1 MTMTP
6 RPHSKSRRPDRT
18 SREGRR
24 SAAPVIHRSPTG
36 ASPTEKIDAG
46 QPEAL
51 PAAGARERGASPWL
65 GRESR
70 QTPTFRAYREL
81 ERRLTS
87 LGFGPYGAV
96 APTTAAGALFD
107 WWVHLLS
114 SPAKQ
119 WELGHLLIEQLMA
132 VGTAAWRRD
141 DPIEPMPQDKR
152 FSDAA
157 WRTWPFHWLAQG
169 FLLQQQ
175 AWHRATTGVP
185 GVSHHHEDMVS
196 FAARQWLD
204 LVAPS
209 NFVSLNPVVRQRTL
223 QEGGMNLVRGI
234 AHALEDAWRD
244 AGDLPPVG
252 AEHFVVGR
260 DVAVTPG
267 RVVLR
272 TRLMELI
279 QYAPSTATVHAEP
292 ILIVPAWIM
301 KYYVLD
307 LSPANSLI
315 RYLVSQG
322 HTVFA
327 ISWKN
332 PDSADRD
339 LGMDAYDHL
348 GVRAALRAI
357 RTIVPGAR
365 VHATGYCL
373 GGTLLSIVAAALG
386 RAGDDSLM
394 TMTLLAAQ
402 TDFTDPGELAL
413 FIDEGQVE
421 FLESQMARRG
431 YLDKQQMKGTFQM
444 LRSNDLIWS
453 YRLYNHL
460 LGERQPVSDLMAW
473 NADGT
478 RLPYRMHVEYLRG
491 LFLHN
496 ALSHGEWQVDG
507 APVNLGDI
515 RVPIFNVGAIQDH
528 VAPWRSTFKLHALTD
543 AEQTFVLTGGGHNVG
558 IVNPPGQPKANFR
571 VRTWHAGDRLLTPD
585 EWLAATTVEPG
596 SWWTLWS
603 DWLARHSSGRVAP
616 PTMGAAADGFGA
628 QDAAPGRYV
637 HGR

>member
-1 MTMTP
+1 MSTE
-6 RPHSKSRRPDRT
+6 RQVKRREPAHRATRT
-18 SREGRR
+18 RR
-24 SAAPVIHRSPTG
+24 APSPARLPAAT
-36 ASPTEKIDAG
+36 PTEKAS
-46 QPEAL
+46 
-51 PAAGARERGASPWL
+51 PAAAAVPGARERGASPWL

-70 QTPTFRAYREL
+70 QSPVFRTYRQL
-81 ERRLTS
+81 EHGLAS
-87 LGFGPYGAV
+87 LGWAPYGAV
-96 APTTAAGALFD
+96 APATAAGAFFD
-107 WWVHLLS
+107 WWVHLLA

-119 WELGHLLIEQLMA
+119 WELGHLLLEQL
-132 VGTAAWRRD
+132 THAAAAASRGE
-141 DPIEPMPQDKR
+141 DPVQPMPQDKR
-152 FSDAA
+152 FGDPA
-157 WRTWPFHWLAQG
+157 WHQWPYRWIAQA

-185 GVSHHHEDMVS
+185 GVTRHHEDMVS

-204 LVAPS
+204 MVAPS
-209 NFVSLNPVVRQRTL
+209 NFVSLNPVVQQRTL
-223 QEGGMNLVRGI
+223 REGGMNLLRGFQ
-234 AHALEDAWRD
+234 HALEDVWREQR
-244 AGDLPPVG
+244 DLPPVG
-252 AEHFVVGR
+252 AERFEVVR

-272 TRLMELI
+272 NRLMELI
-279 QYAPSTATVHAEP
+279 QYGPATPTGHAEP
-292 ILIVPAWIM
+292 ILLVPAWIM

-307 LSPANSLI
+307 LSPDNSLV
-315 RYLVSQG
+315 RYLVGKG

-332 PDSADRD
+332 PDSGDRE

-348 GVRAALRAI
+348 GVRAALQAI

-386 RAGDDSLM
+386 RAGDDALK
-394 TMTLLAAQ
+394 TVTLLAAQ

-413 FIDEGQVE
+413 FIDEGQVD
-421 FLESQMARRG
+421 FLESLMARRG
-431 YLDKQQMKGTFQM
+431 YLDKKQMKSTFQM

-478 RLPYRMHVEYLRG
+478 RLPYRMHAEYLHG

-496 ALSHGEWQVDG
+496 ALAHGEWQVDG
-507 APVNLGDI
+507 MPVNLGDI
-515 RVPIFNVGAIQDH
+515 RVPIFNVGAVQDH
-528 VAPWRSTFKLHALTD
+528 VAPWRSVFKLHALTD

-558 IVNPPGQPKANFR
+558 IVNPPGQPKANYR
-571 VRTWHAGDRLLTPD
+571 VRAWRAGDRLLTPD
-585 EWLAATTVEPG
+585 EWLAATPIETG
-596 SWWTLWS
+596 SWWTLWHA
-603 DWLARHSSGRVAP
+603 WLARHSSGQTAP
-616 PTMGAAADGFGA
+616 PPMGAPAAGLTPLE
-628 QDAAPGRYV
+628 AAPGRYV